1 MNLPAVEEEVPVLV
15 YSVERTHE
23 TMRRIVE

>member
-1 MNLPAVEEEVPVLV
+1 MNLPAVEEEALVLV